1 MSSKKIITPA
11 QCRGARAV
19 LEWSQEQLATEA
31 GVNRMTVAD
40 FEQGK
45 RSPLRNNLVMIRQA
59 LEKQGIT
66 FIEENGGP
74 PGIREPRHAEAAP
87 AKLADPPSQATA
99 QSRRVKSPQREEAR
113 SGSKRGT
120 S

>member
-1 MSSKKIITPA
+1 MSSKKIITPG

-31 GVNRMTVAD
+31 GVNRMTIAD

-59 LEKQGIT
+59 FEQQGIT
-66 FIEENGGP
+66 FIDENGGP
-74 PGIREPRHAEAAP
+74 PGLREPRAVIAPQPGSSSTPVAQRPEAETKKP
-87 AKLADPPSQATA
+87 ARANA
-99 QSRRVKSPQREEAR
+99 RQRQD
-113 SGSKRGT
+113 
-120 S
+120 

>member
-1 MSSKKIITPA
+1 MSSKIIITPG

-31 GVNRMTVAD
+31 GVNRMTIAD

-59 LEKQGIT
+59 FEQQGIT
-66 FIEENGGP
+66 FIDDNGGP
-74 PGIREPRHAEAAP
+74 PGLREPRSEVKPSPKAESPSEAAADDA
-87 AKLADPPSQATA
+87 AKT
-99 QSRRVKSPQREEAR
+99 KSPSAATRRRAR
-113 SGSKRGT
+113 
-120 S
+120 

>member
-1 MSSKKIITPA
+1 MSSKKIITSG

-31 GVNRMTVAD
+31 GVNRMTIAD

-59 LEKQGIT
+59 FEQQGIT
-66 FIEENGGP
+66 FIDENGGP
-74 PGIREPRHAEAAP
+74 PGLREPRSAV
-87 AKLADPPSQATA
+87 KPPSEAEPPSVTA
-99 QSRRVKSPQREEAR
+99 AHDAAEKKSPSAATRRRAR
-113 SGSKRGT
+113 
-120 S
+120 

>member
-1 MSSKKIITPA
+1 MSSKKIITPG

-31 GVNRMTVAD
+31 GVNRMTIAD

-59 LEKQGIT
+59 FELQGIT
-66 FIEENGGP
+66 FIDENGGP
-74 PGIREPRHAEAAP
+74 PGLREPRSEVQPSPKAEPPSETAAEEP
-87 AKLADPPSQATA
+87 AKT
-99 QSRRVKSPQREEAR
+99 KSPSAAAR
-113 SGSKRGT
+113 RRAR
-120 S
+120 

>member
-1 MSSKKIITPA
+1 MSSKKIITPG

-31 GVNRMTVAD
+31 GVNRMTIAD

-59 LEKQGIT
+59 FEQQGIT
-66 FIEENGGP
+66 FIDENGGP
-74 PGIREPRHAEAAP
+74 PGLREPRAVIAP
-87 AKLADPPSQATA
+87 QPGSSSTPVA
-99 QSRRVKSPQREEAR
+99 QREAETKKPAR
-113 SGSKRGT
+113 ANARQRQD
-120 S
+120 

>member
-1 MSSKKIITPA
+1 MSSKKIITPG

-31 GVNRMTVAD
+31 GVNRMTIAD

-59 LEKQGIT
+59 FEQQGIT
-66 FIEENGGP
+66 FIDENGGP
-74 PGIREPRHAEAAP
+74 PGLREPRPVIASPAEAAG
-87 AKLADPPSQATA
+87 PSASPRPETDTKKPVRGSA
-99 QSRRVKSPQREEAR
+99 RRRTK
-113 SGSKRGT
+113 
-120 S
+120 